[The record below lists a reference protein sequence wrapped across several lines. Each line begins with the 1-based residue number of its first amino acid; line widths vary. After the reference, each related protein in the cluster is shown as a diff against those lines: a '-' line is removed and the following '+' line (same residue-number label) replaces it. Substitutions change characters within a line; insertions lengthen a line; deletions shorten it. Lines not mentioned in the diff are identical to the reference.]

1 MRNEIFQ
8 RKVRNIQLFM
18 RPRVVC
24 IDLEVLQNSNES
36 DRILVCSDLLEEN
49 IQLNT
54 DSRTFLDKLKDN
66 ACDLCLVS
74 GGGDRIQQV
83 VDLYGLSRWFSSD
96 NINVSF
102 NYNEEG
108 YCHFMEK
115 FPGCKYYFIADVK
128 RDFQIPNQLGWTTCG
143 LVDVTDDEA
152 LFGSSDRDDLSRC
165 KCNAYSLWQLR
176 DFVVPQKT
184 EFIVPILINADEES
198 TQVGTGFILDQ
209 YIITAAHVF
218 YNLNIGENRCE
229 ELKYKFDDRE
239 FSIQL
244 REALFDGHKCESRK
258 GFSQDLLVFRVNH
271 KGSPFVL
278 NTRGLKDDMI
288 FESRAYCCDG
298 DKMRSQSFNNVT
310 LTGENSD
317 NINCFKVSGGSGFLF
332 KEGNSGCPLYNGDVV
347 YGILWKSIEHA
358 SAQYDKLFE
367 FVDARYI
374 SEILQMLA

>member
-1 MRNEIFQ
+1 
-8 RKVRNIQLFM
+8 M

-36 DRILVCSDLLEEN
+36 DRILVCSDLPEEN

-108 YCHFMEK
+108 YCHYMEK
-115 FPGCKYYFIADVK
+115 FPSCKYYFIADVK

-143 LVDVTDDEA
+143 RVENMNDDPN
-152 LFGSSDRDDLSRC
+152 FGNVHYDDLSGSMC
-165 KCNAYSLWQLR
+165 HAFSLRQLQNVVLPQR
-176 DFVVPQKT
+176 KDFVVPIMKDT
-184 EFIVPILINADEES
+184 NNEE
-198 TQVGTGFILDQ
+198 TQQGTGFILDQ
-209 YIITAAHVF
+209 YFITAAHVF
-218 YNLNIGENRCE
+218 YNLNVGENRCE

-239 FSIQL
+239 FSIKL
-244 REALFDGHKCESRK
+244 REALFDGHKCERRK
-258 GFSQDLLVFRVNH
+258 GFSQDLLVFRVDH
-271 KGSPFVL
+271 MGSPFIL
-278 NTRGLKDDMI
+278 NTDTLKHDMF
-288 FESRAYCCDG
+288 FESWAYHYDLHE
-298 DKMRSQSFNNVT
+298 DEMDFRSFNNVRII
-310 LTGENSD
+310 GENHI
-317 NINCFKVSGGSGFLF
+317 NVNCFNVLGVSGFPF
-332 KEGNSGCPLYNGDVV
+332 KEGNSGCPLCNDNIV
-347 YGILWKSIEHA
+347 YGVLWKIVEHA
-358 SAQYDKLFE
+358 SAQYDNLYV

-374 SEILQMLA
+374 SEILQMLG

>member
-1 MRNEIFQ
+1 
-8 RKVRNIQLFM
+8 M

-36 DRILVCSDLLEEN
+36 DRILVCSDLPEEN

-108 YCHFMEK
+108 YCHYMEK

-152 LFGSSDRDDLSRC
+152 LFGSSDCDDLSRC

-184 EFIVPILINADEES
+184 EFIVPILINADEEN

-239 FSIQL
+239 FSIKL

-271 KGSPFVL
+271 KGSPFSL
-278 NTRGLKDDMI
+278 NTGDISEGVVL
-288 FESRAYCCDG
+288 ETRAYYYDG
-298 DKMRSQSFNNVT
+298 EKMQTQSINNIHPIGTNACNSNCIDVK
-310 LTGENSD
+310 GE
-317 NINCFKVSGGSGFLF
+317 CGFPFKD
-332 KEGNSGCPLYNGDVV
+332 GNSGCPIYVDNIV
-347 YGILWKSIEHA
+347 YGILWKVIEHS
-358 SAQYDKLFE
+358 SADKLYV

-374 SEILQMLA
+374 NDVLQKPQ

>member
-1 MRNEIFQ
+1 
-8 RKVRNIQLFM
+8 M

-36 DRILVCSDLLEEN
+36 DRILVCSDLPEEN

-54 DSRTFLDKLKDN
+54 DSRAFLDKLRDN
-66 ACDLCLVS
+66 ACNLCLVS
-74 GGGDRIQQV
+74 GGGDRTQQV
-83 VDLYGLSRWFSSD
+83 VDLYGLSRWFFSD

-108 YCHFMEK
+108 YCHYMEK
-115 FPGCKYYFIADVK
+115 FSGCKYYFIADVK

-184 EFIVPILINADEES
+184 EFIVPILINADEEN

-239 FSIQL
+239 FSIKL

-288 FESRAYCCDG
+288 FESRAYYYDMDS
-298 DKMRSQSFNNVT
+298 DKMHFRSFNNVRIFDKKIFEINYFEVI
-310 LTGENSD
+310 GE
-317 NINCFKVSGGSGFLF
+317 SGFPF
-332 KEGNSGCPLYNGDVV
+332 KEGNSGCPLYNGDIV
-347 YGILWKSIEHA
+347 YGVLWKSIEHA

-374 SEILQMLA
+374 GEILRMLE